1 MQHVS
6 DQRGVTLIELL
17 VAMAMSTV
25 VIFAAS
31 AIIISA
37 LNVTQQVTGRETA
50 MAQGRTGI
58 ETLLGQL
65 NSGCLVNSTSPVQL
79 STSGISSIS
88 PTVASDASDLVF
100 VSGVGDSATPTPT
113 LHVVQVNGSG
123 ALLDSAYSYTPGPTA
138 SLGTP
143 STWTFSR
150 TPSQVLNLAQN
161 VTVGSS
167 GQMFTYYA
175 YSSAATSTDSLLGAS
190 ALSLPLTSTTAPT
203 VAEVDL
209 DFRFAPPGHYQTN
222 QTSELQ
228 DSAVFS
234 LTAQDTS
241 AQNGPCQ

>member
-1 MQHVS
+1 MS
-6 DQRGVTLIELL
+6 DQRGVTLVELL
-17 VAMAMSTV
+17 VAMAMSTI
-25 VIFAAS
+25 VILTAS

-37 LNVTQQVTGRETA
+37 LDVTKQVTGRETA

-58 ETLLGQL
+58 EALLGQL

-79 STSGISSIS
+79 STSGISSIT
-88 PTVASDASDLVF
+88 PAVTSDASDLVF

-113 LHVVQVNGSG
+113 LHVVKVNSTGV
-123 ALLDSAYSYTPGPTA
+123 LLDSAYAYTGTAANLGAPTQWQFA
-138 SLGTP
+138 ATP
-143 STWTFSR
+143 TS
-150 TPSQVLNLAQN
+150 VLNLAQN
-161 VTVGSS
+161 VTAGS
-167 GQMFTYYA
+167 GPMFSYFA
-175 YSSAATSTDSLLGAS
+175 YSTTTDSLLNAS
-190 ALSLPLTSTTAPT
+190 AMSLPLTSTTAPT

-209 DFRFAPPGHYQTN
+209 DVRFAPAGNYQAN